1 MEKIKLMIVD
11 DHEVVREGLKK
22 LLEVYPEIEVVATV
36 ENGKECLEQL
46 DQVSPDVVLMDIS
59 MPGLSGIET
68 TRLACEKKPGL
79 KVIMLTIYNDDQHVL
94 KAVEAGASGY
104 VIKNVRKEDLLKII
118 KSVSDG
124 KSFLDPDVTA
134 PILQMIR
141 EPRTNPKDLK
151 SQRFSGRELEILLV
165 LTKGYSNQ
173 KIAEKLFLS
182 EHTVKTHLKNIFR
195 KLSVSS
201 RSEAITKAIQIGI
214 IRLG

>member
-1 MEKIKLMIVD
+1 MMKKIKLMIVD

-22 LLEVYPEIEVVATV
+22 LLEAYPEIEVVGTV

-46 DQVSPDVVLMDIS
+46 GQVSPDVVLMDIS

-68 TRLACEKKPGL
+68 TRIACEKMPSI
-79 KVIMLTIYNDDQHVL
+79 KVIMLTIYDDDQHVL

-104 VIKNVRKEDLLKII
+104 VLKNVRKEDLLNII
-118 KSVSDG
+118 KKVSEG
-124 KSFLDPDVTA
+124 KSFLDPDVTT
-134 PILQMIR
+134 PILQSIR
-141 EPRTNPKDLK
+141 EPMPRNSK
-151 SQRFSGRELEILLV
+151 SQCFSGRELEVLLM

-201 RSEAITKAIQIGI
+201 RSEAITKAIQRGI

>member
-94 KAVEAGASGY
+94 KAVEASASGY

-214 IRLG
+214 IRLD

>member
-214 IRLG
+214 IRLD

>member
-68 TRLACEKKPGL
+68 TRLACEKKQGL

-214 IRLG
+214 IRLD